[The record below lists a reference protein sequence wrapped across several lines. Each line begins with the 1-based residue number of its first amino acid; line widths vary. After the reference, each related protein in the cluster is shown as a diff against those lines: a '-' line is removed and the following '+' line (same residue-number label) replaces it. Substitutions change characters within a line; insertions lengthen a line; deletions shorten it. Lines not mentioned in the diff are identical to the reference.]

1 MKLPDHVA
9 IVTGAS
15 RGIGRAIALR
25 LAREGCHIAGV
36 SRSTASLEE
45 TGAAVRALGRTFS
58 AHAVDVSEEAAVE
71 AAVAAVHTQF
81 GRIDILVNNAGIT
94 RDTLLM
100 RMTGADWDAV
110 LQTNLKGAF
119 HWTRPVT
126 KLMMKARS
134 GRIINISSIIG
145 LRGNAGQANYAA
157 AKAGLIGF
165 SKSVAREFASRNI
178 TCNVICPGFIQTDM
192 TAGLPEELKARLLA
206 EIPLKRLGEPD
217 DIAHA
222 VAFLASP
229 EAAYMTGQV
238 LTIDGGLV
246 M

>member
-1 MKLPDHVA
+1 MNLTDQVA

-15 RGIGRAIALR
+15 RGIGKAIALR
-25 LAREGCHIAGV
+25 LAKEGCHIAGI
-36 SRSTASLEE
+36 SRSLASLEE
-45 TGAAVRALGRTFS
+45 TAQAVKAMGRQFHS
-58 AHAVDVSEEAAVE
+58 YAVDVASEAAVNE
-71 AAVAAVHTQF
+71 AVNAVFSTM

-94 RDTLLM
+94 RDGLLM
-100 RMTGADWDAV
+100 RMSSEDWDAV

-126 KLMMKARS
+126 KYMMKARI
-134 GRIINISSIIG
+134 GRVVNISSIIG

-178 TCNVICPGFIQTDM
+178 TCNVVCPGFIETDM
-192 TAGLPEELKARLLA
+192 TAVLGDEIKNKLLA
-206 EIPLKRLGEPD
+206 EIPLKRLGVPE
-217 DIAHA
+217 DIAGA
-222 VAFLASP
+222 VAFLCSP
-229 EAAYMTGQV
+229 DAAYMTGQV
-238 LTIDGGLV
+238 LTVDGGLV